1 MPCALHGVQ
10 CFLGRGDTLSRVS
23 SQDFTRLPFSLLL
36 LQQPHAG
43 SLSCLPRS
51 TCCPLPRK
59 NASYRRLVLLIL
71 STEQPQ
77 SQMHKPLHLNTAVWD
92 WWGLI
97 VVVSIQGYWQE
108 WRLMDAVF
116 SFHFLLGLMTSALQ
130 STTNFSQIFFFS
142 FWSPKAWKFIS
153 FTLQHS
159 LMFIISFPYHYQA
172 HLYHNFLPGAS
183 HSLLI
188 HVVFFLLCIWFIFFS
203 VLSWLR

>member
-108 WRLMDAVF
+108 WSLMDAVF
-116 SFHFLLGLMTSALQ
+116 SFLLGLMTSALQ
-130 STTNFSQIFFFS
+130 STTNFSQIFFFPS
-142 FWSPKAWKFIS
+142 EAPRPES
-153 FTLQHS
+153 
-159 LMFIISFPYHYQA
+159 SFPL
-172 HLYHNFLPGAS
+172 LYNIHSCLSSHFLIITRLTS
-183 HSLLI
+183 TI
-188 HVVFFLLCIWFIFFS
+188 TFFQ
-203 VLSWLR
+203 VLPTPF